1 MPTMPVQ
8 KSCTPLTR
16 KRMHAIDGQLVG
28 AHLIALPHETA
39 GVNGSC
45 FGNADKFQGQYAIHD
60 EPPYLKII
68 ETHI

>member
-1 MPTMPVQ
+1 
-8 KSCTPLTR
+8 
-16 KRMHAIDGQLVG
+16 MHAIDGQLVG
-28 AHLIALPHETA
+28 AHLIALPHETT
-39 GVNGSC
+39 GFNGSG